1 MNFHFFTYLNK
12 RTYFSIQATKILI
25 YSPTCQ
31 PLSSSKKPLIK
42 HIDTIFLLKI
52 QKNNIKKLNSYRK
65 SYYYFIFVLI
75 KLSFIFYTQRTNEK
89 EHTSYWLCF
98 GANTSFPFNAK

>member
-31 PLSSSKKPLIK
+31 SLSSSNKPLIK

-52 QKNNIKKLNSYRK
+52 QKKQYQKAK
-65 SYYYFIFVLI
+65 FI
-75 KLSFIFYTQRTNEK
+75 
-89 EHTSYWLCF
+89 
-98 GANTSFPFNAK
+98 